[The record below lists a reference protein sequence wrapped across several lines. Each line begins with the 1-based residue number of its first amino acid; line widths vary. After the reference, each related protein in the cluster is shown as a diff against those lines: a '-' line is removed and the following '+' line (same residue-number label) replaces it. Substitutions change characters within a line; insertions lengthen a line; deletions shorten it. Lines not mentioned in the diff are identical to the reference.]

1 MSTVVVVLICLA
13 LVVVG
18 VPVLFCVGYLV
29 FVCVGYLVF
38 VYVGDAFEFLADM
51 GIDAGERI
59 AETIDRE
66 VFGK

>member
-1 MSTVVVVLICLA
+1 MSAVVVVLICLA

-18 VPVLFCVGYLV
+18 VPVLFCG
-29 FVCVGYLVF
+29 GYLVF
-38 VYVGDAFEFLADM
+38 VYVGDAFEYLVDM

-66 VFGK
+66 VLGK

>member
-18 VPVLFCVGYLV
+18 VPVLF
-29 FVCVGYLVF
+29 CVGYLVF

>member
-18 VPVLFCVGYLV
+18 VPVLFCG
-29 FVCVGYLVF
+29 GYLVF
-38 VYVGDAFEFLADM
+38 VYVGDAFEYLADM

-59 AETIDRE
+59 AEMIDRE